1 MTKTIHP
8 HDIFEMAKST
18 GRTPSEVL
26 DFAQREGYE
35 ITESAPNQPSQPSS
49 TKRASVLNDPAGA
62 VALMRQLKG
71 ETIKS
76 LYKADPGIREGIDAQ
91 LAIEASKGK
100 KAIQSNFNYDEQ
112 GNLFGV
118 KESVVSGVGATVKN
132 QTDLMKEI
140 KKSIYSKYRVAE

>member
-1 MTKTIHP
+1 
-8 HDIFEMAKST
+8 
-18 GRTPSEVL
+18 
-26 DFAQREGYE
+26 
-35 ITESAPNQPSQPSS
+35 
-49 TKRASVLNDPAGA
+49 
-62 VALMRQLKG
+62 MRQLKG

-76 LYKADPGIREGIDAQ
+76 LYKSDPGIREGIDAQ
-91 LAIEASKGK
+91 LAIESSKGM

-132 QTDLMKEI
+132 QTELMKEI